1 MTEMI
6 TAITGAIDFAAVVTG
21 AGVLFGALA
30 LVYVAFKGGQMLV
43 GALRR
48 G

>member
-1 MTEMI
+1 MEAMI
-6 TAITGAIDFAAVVTG
+6 TAITGAVDWAAVITG
-21 AGVLFGALA
+21 AGTIFGALA

-43 GALRR
+43 NVLRR